1 MKTGRAAIKALEIA
15 KLAAQV
21 LDSKLGK
28 DILVRD
34 LREISEVTDYCVIVS
49 GTSPP
54 QLKALFNEV
63 QHVLKDAGEPC
74 YRKAG
79 NPDCGWLLLDYIE
92 VVIHIFL
99 EETRSYYAIEELWAQ
114 APQIEVPLLPQN
126 PSLQ

>member
-63 QHVLKDAGEPC
+63 QHELKDAGEPC

>member
-126 PSLQ
+126 SSLQ

>member
-15 KLAAQV
+15 KLAAQA

-54 QLKALFNEV
+54 HLKALFNEV
-63 QHVLKDAGEPC
+63 QHELKDAGEPC

>member
-1 MKTGRAAIKALEIA
+1 VKTGRAAIKALEIA

>member
-1 MKTGRAAIKALEIA
+1 VKTGRAAIKALEIA
-15 KLAAQV
+15 KLAAQA

-63 QHVLKDAGEPC
+63 QHELKDAGEPC